1 MYIYSWDS
9 YPVIEISNNSFI
21 NNENMRGIWLNVE
34 YSENF
39 RITNNIFTGLEY
51 GITRQ
56 NGSCVPIID
65 YCLFDDIV
73 NYHSNSNL
81 GANCIEDENPHL
93 YAETYQPIWNSTTKS
108 PCIDAGDPSITDADG
123 TPSDIGAVCATP
135 HKYDIIDLPSPEV
148 DSGWKWLSFPALDDI
163 YSTENYDPDV
173 AGDLLESILD
183 PVILDVVEAQ
193 DYTIAYEGPGWFFET
208 NQFYSTQGFK
218 FHMNQAAEL
227 EVSGFIENPNTQME
241 LVGGSERNWLGYF
254 LEESQLVT
262 DAFAQIWDD
271 LFVIQTQHWT
281 MTKINNVW
289 YYWQTPRPPVLEYG
303 DMINV
308 RCYNDHSDFQWC
320 NDTPGDEEETIPETE
335 YFLFTEKADYIPIY
349 VEFDPEDIPAEIGV
363 FVDGVCKGAAAVK
376 DTTAQILAYIVEGEQ
391 GNVEFEFYYNSRSE
405 NKRLETYNCVS
416 SQNPYQVQQ
425 QINVKDKPDAWLVT
439 FREGSNI
446 ISAPDEVSLS
456 NYPNPFNPTTTISY
470 SLPREGKISLSIY
483 NIKGQLVKQLVSGSQ
498 PEGYYEI
505 VWNGK
510 DDTGKQVSSGIYYY
524 RITACGKTLNKKM
537 LMLK

>member
-1 MYIYSWDS
+1 
-9 YPVIEISNNSFI
+9 
-21 NNENMRGIWLNVE
+21 
-34 YSENF
+34 
-39 RITNNIFTGLEY
+39 
-51 GITRQ
+51 
-56 NGSCVPIID
+56 
-65 YCLFDDIV
+65 
-73 NYHSNSNL
+73 
-81 GANCIEDENPHL
+81 
-93 YAETYQPIWNSTTKS
+93 
-108 PCIDAGDPSITDADG
+108 
-123 TPSDIGAVCATP
+123 
-135 HKYDIIDLPSPEV
+135 
-148 DSGWKWLSFPALDDI
+148 
-163 YSTENYDPDV
+163 
-173 AGDLLESILD
+173 
-183 PVILDVVEAQ
+183 
-193 DYTIAYEGPGWFFET
+193 
-208 NQFYSTQGFK
+208 
-218 FHMNQAAEL
+218 
-227 EVSGFIENPNTQME
+227 
-241 LVGGSERNWLGYF
+241 
-254 LEESQLVT
+254 
-262 DAFAQIWDD
+262 
-271 LFVIQTQHWT
+271 
-281 MTKINNVW
+281 
-289 YYWQTPRPPVLEYG
+289 
-303 DMINV
+303 MINV

-320 NDTPGDEEETIPETE
+320 NDTPSDEEETIPETE
-335 YFLFTEKADYIPIY
+335 YFLFTDNAYYMPIY